1 MYKKWFSNKMRQPIV
16 ATENNEDNEQGQSI
30 VILAFVFIG
39 LLAFVGLAVDVGF
52 VFARSTQLQA
62 AVDAGVL
69 AGVTELSEGDLADAD
84 NRAAQF
90 LRANGVPVSVT
101 QTFLSSTGNTPLNA
115 TEYTITATW
124 PVDLFFLPVIGLDV
138 VNVTKSATAAYFPLA
153 DIFTARRSEYGFVD
167 TANQSVFGPRICTR
181 FGDPFSP
188 LTSRFEPGFY
198 TWQYR
203 IYIPPN
209 YNHDVVRIEL
219 FDPDSIN
226 MAENIHNVTF
236 SRTAIQY
243 SIDNDPADARRFTL
257 GGAERNCTDHSPG
270 HNSQRQWQPC
280 VIETGELAILDEDPT
295 ISINQ
300 INPYWFV
307 RVDENRGAGDNDG
320 NDSCTVPGQYTPR
333 FNTQTVYGLSYFA
346 QGDDGNI
353 ERIPLASY
361 TGQVGDNGWRDEG
374 DHQTDLRWVSP
385 GGAQAYDQPV
395 PVPADFGS
403 FEISLSIDT
412 PDILTDPGT
421 GARYIYLDIT
431 TISGASENGYQ
442 IWAGPP
448 QSGIASDVNLR
459 NIQLVN
465 YPGSNFSEG
474 VIVYAMGN
482 LPMNSIYSRPVD
494 IPLIYVGPEM
504 AGQQIFVSL
513 FDPDAGTQPPI
524 AFFFDSIGFTPQDT
538 NNGQRVGVNWNQT
551 DWGFLYGDNADPNDE
566 GRCFHVGVGG
576 DGRCTDQWINPPYG
590 LTVPGDLS
598 RCDYSVLESLAPS
611 GNNPPSLEYREYLM
625 NNCTP
630 FYGGRLYSR
639 YASSFA
645 DTYVWQ
651 IRLEG
656 IPYLVR

>member
-62 AVDAGVL
+62 AVDAGAL
-69 AGVTELSEGDLADAD
+69 AGVTELSEGDLIDAD

-90 LRANGVPVSVT
+90 LRANGVPISVT
-101 QTFLSSTGNTPLNA
+101 QTFLSDTGNTPLNA

-153 DIFTARRSEYGFVD
+153 DVFTARRSEYGFVD
-167 TANQSVFGPRICTR
+167 TANQSVFGPRICTA

-188 LTSRFEPGFY
+188 LTSDFEPGFY

-203 IYIPPN
+203 IYIPPD
-209 YNHDVVRIEL
+209 YNHDVVRVEL

-226 MAENIHNVTF
+226 IAENSHNVSF
-236 SRTAIQY
+236 SATAIQY
-243 SIDNDPADARRFTL
+243 SIDNDPEDARRFVPAGTTL
-257 GGAERNCTDHSPG
+257 TCNNNAQGDQPH
-270 HNSQRQWQPC
+270 QQFQPC
-280 VIETGELAILDEDPT
+280 VIETGELAILDEDNT
-295 ISINQ
+295 ISIDQ

-307 RVDENRGAGDNDG
+307 RVDENRGAGNNDG
-320 NDSCTVPGQYTPR
+320 NDTCARPGNYTAR

-346 QGDDGNI
+346 QGSDGNI
-353 ERIPLASY
+353 ERIAIASY
-361 TGQVGDNGWRDEG
+361 TGQVGDGGRDTG
-374 DHQTDLRWVSP
+374 DHQTDLRWISP
-385 GGAQAYDQPV
+385 GGAQSYDQPV
-395 PVPADFGS
+395 PVPTDFGS
-403 FEISLSIDT
+403 FEVNLTLDT
-412 PDILTDPGT
+412 PDILTDPST

-448 QSGIASDVNLR
+448 NPGIASDVNLR

-465 YPGSNFSEG
+465 NPGSNFSEG

-482 LPMNSIYSRPVD
+482 LPMNSIFPQPVD

-504 AGQQIFVSL
+504 AGQRIFLSL
-513 FDPDAGTQPPI
+513 FDTDSGTDPPI
-524 AFFFDSIGFTPQDT
+524 AFFFNSIGFTPT
-538 NNGQRVGVNWNQT
+538 TGNTVGVDWDAT
-551 DWGFLYGDNADPNDE
+551 DWGFLFGDNTDPE
-566 GRCFHVGVGG
+566 TERCFHVSNNN
-576 DGRCTDQWINPPYG
+576 CNDQWIDPPYA

-598 RCDYSVLESLAPS
+598 RCDYGVLDALA
-611 GNNPPSLEYREYLM
+611 NNPGTGSVEYREYLM

-639 YASSFA
+639 YASNFA